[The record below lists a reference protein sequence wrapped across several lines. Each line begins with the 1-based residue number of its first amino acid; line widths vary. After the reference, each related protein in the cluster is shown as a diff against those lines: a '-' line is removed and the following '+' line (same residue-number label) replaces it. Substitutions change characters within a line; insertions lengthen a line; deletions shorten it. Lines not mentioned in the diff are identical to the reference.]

1 MVLPSPV
8 PLATR
13 SLPDP
18 AGVQVVRLPDGSS
31 VKRLPGD
38 DGATATSAARVA
50 TAAAPAGAKIVQNGN
65 VLMLAGR
72 EEAATASLSAVPVAL
87 VARQWSTSSAATLM
101 TWPAMR
107 APSISSGSA
116 NSAWRRLC
124 RPVST
129 SSCGGAVQRHCML
142 AQALLLAL
150 QVRCAGALAAGVGCG
165 TVGTRLGLLDLVADQ
180 DDLGLQH
187 QVVAGDLAI
196 QRDDLL
202 QPVQRLA
209 VLAADLVRL
218 VQAAQQQAA
227 QLRWR
232 LVAAVEQRLQHERR
246 AHRLALAAQEDRTLH
261 VGLDGEAAV
270 AVVVG
275 DVAELV
281 EQGQRV
287 VEQVAREQRVDEVG
301 QRDRHLEGAAGL
313 ACQVSRAFGGA
324 AGIGQCGG
332 EHRAVAAERL
342 DLVHAAQPEV
352 GEVVAAGKAH
362 LGRVAQGGDLHGLLH
377 RGAGLGRVV
386 QAAVRGGHA
395 VQRPGFA
402 HRVAPETRT
411 YSLLGKV
418 TALLPQDWTLSVA
431 ASVLGSRATQVGLL
445 NWVSPEGGITTFNF
459 GPNRQNPQPT
469 VLNGTNV
476 IDPATGSPV
485 DHEFS
490 DLPAQRSQTSTQSQR
505 LVAELSGTVAGW
517 DLNATLG
524 LTRVATDLTLKNFV
538 SLPALQ
544 AALNSGKYVIGGS
557 NPPSVLSSLTPEG
570 RSTSTNTLNF
580 VSLRASRDLM
590 KLGGGNLA
598 LGTGV
603 EFTKRSLDERFPEG
617 FSSGAQASNIYAF
630 GVGKQTITA
639 AYVELAAPLT
649 KQLEIDAAARIDHYD
664 TYGSSVTPKVGI
676 KYVPVKELTLRGTYA
691 GGFRAPN
698 PVEIGTSG
706 SSAGYLPPLVDTA
719 LCNFVK
725 PGQPC
730 DIGVGGTQLQLPG
743 KDLRPE
749 KSRSMTIGFIFEP
762 VPTMNISVD
771 YYDIRIR
778 NQIVSV
784 GLFGQGQIDTPEA
797 YGTKLY
803 RVNSPTTPNAAPTSA
818 DDTIL
823 YGTYPFIN
831 LGSARTSGVDVDL
844 RMKLNAGAWGEFTPQ
859 LQWSHMIRYTIDRGP
874 GQVYEMA
881 GTHGPSFVS
890 TNTGTPKDRASLG
903 LAWARGPVE
912 LSGTLNYISGMKV
925 EDSSYNLP
933 DCASALST
941 IFPNGLPAGGSPL
954 CRVPSFTTFNLNASW
969 QLTPGLT
976 LRASVTN
983 LFDRAAPIDAF
994 ASGSTGGGVSS
1005 GGAHY
1010 NPSLHQEGA
1019 VGRYL
1024 TVGASWRF

>member
-1 MVLPSPV
+1 VNTPHRSPLLPLAAALLTCFSPALWAQATSGDGAAGDGTGADKAALARVTVTGSNIRRASAETPSPV
-8 PLATR
+8 QNLTAADIARTGYSTLGEVLQHLSANNMGSLGQATPGAFGAGGSGISLR
-13 SLPDP
+13 GLTVGATLVLIDGHRMASYPLPDDGQRDFVDIASIP
-18 AGVQVVRLPDGSS
+18 VEAVERVEVLKDGASAIYGSDAMAGVVNVILKRSHEGTALQAEVGSS
-31 VKRLPGD
+31 SHGDGRMVKVSGIRGFGD
-38 DGATATSAARVA
+38 LTRDGVA
-50 TAAAPAGAKIVQNGN
+50 GY
-65 VLMLAGR
+65 
-72 EEAATASLSAVPVAL
+72 LSAGFRRQNSVLLSDRPAL
-87 VARQWSTSSAATLM
+87 G
-101 TWPAMR
+101 
-107 APSISSGSA
+107 GSD
-116 NSAWRRLC
+116 WTRY
-124 RPVST
+124 
-129 SSCGGAVQRHCML
+129 GGE
-142 AQALLLAL
+142 
-150 QVRCAGALAAGVGCG
+150 
-165 TVGTRLGLLDLVADQ
+165 
-180 DDLGLQH
+180 DLGL
-187 QVVAGDLAI
+187 VANPE
-196 QRDDLL
+196 L
-202 QPVQRLA
+202 Q
-209 VLAADLVRL
+209 
-218 VQAAQQQAA
+218 
-227 QLRWR
+227 
-232 LVAAVEQRLQHERR
+232 
-246 AHRLALAAQEDRTLH
+246 
-261 VGLDGEAAV
+261 
-270 AVVVG
+270 
-275 DVAELV
+275 
-281 EQGQRV
+281 
-287 VEQVAREQRVDEVG
+287 
-301 QRDRHLEGAAGL
+301 
-313 ACQVSRAFGGA
+313 
-324 AGIGQCGG
+324 
-332 EHRAVAAERL
+332 
-342 DLVHAAQPEV
+342 
-352 GEVVAAGKAH
+352 
-362 LGRVAQGGDLHGLLH
+362 
-377 RGAGLGRVV
+377 
-386 QAAVRGGHA
+386 
-395 VQRPGFA
+395 
-402 HRVAPETRT
+402 VAPETRT

-664 TYGSSVTPKVGI
+664 TYGTSVTPKVGI

-743 KDLRPE
+743 EDLRPE
-749 KSRSMTIGFIFEP
+749 KSRSMTLGFIVEP

-784 GLFGQGQIDTPEA
+784 GLFGQGQIDTPDA

>member
-1 MVLPSPV
+1 MNTTHRTPLLPLAAALLTCFSPALWAQATSGDGAAGDAASGDKAALARVTVTGSNIRRASAETPSPV
-8 PLATR
+8 QNLTAADIARTGYSTLGEVLQHLSANNMGSLGQATPGAFGAGGSGISLR
-13 SLPDP
+13 GLTVGATLVLIDGHRMASYPLPDDGQRDFVDIASIP
-18 AGVQVVRLPDGSS
+18 VEAVERVEVLKDGASAIYGSDAMAGVVNVILKRSHEGTALQAEVGSS
-31 VKRLPGD
+31 SRGDGRMVKVSGIRGFGD
-38 DGATATSAARVA
+38 LTRDGVA
-50 TAAAPAGAKIVQNGN
+50 GY
-65 VLMLAGR
+65 
-72 EEAATASLSAVPVAL
+72 LSAGFR
-87 VARQWSTSSAATLM
+87 RQ
-101 TWPAMR
+101 
-107 APSISSGSA
+107 
-116 NSAWRRLC
+116 
-124 RPVST
+124 
-129 SSCGGAVQRHCML
+129 GAVLLSDRP
-142 AQALLLAL
+142 AL
-150 QVRCAGALAAGVGCG
+150 GGSDW
-165 TVGTRLGLLDLVADQ
+165 TRYGG
-180 DDLGLQH
+180 DDLGL
-187 QVVAGDLAI
+187 VANPE
-196 QRDDLL
+196 L
-202 QPVQRLA
+202 Q
-209 VLAADLVRL
+209 
-218 VQAAQQQAA
+218 
-227 QLRWR
+227 
-232 LVAAVEQRLQHERR
+232 
-246 AHRLALAAQEDRTLH
+246 
-261 VGLDGEAAV
+261 
-270 AVVVG
+270 
-275 DVAELV
+275 
-281 EQGQRV
+281 
-287 VEQVAREQRVDEVG
+287 
-301 QRDRHLEGAAGL
+301 
-313 ACQVSRAFGGA
+313 
-324 AGIGQCGG
+324 
-332 EHRAVAAERL
+332 
-342 DLVHAAQPEV
+342 
-352 GEVVAAGKAH
+352 
-362 LGRVAQGGDLHGLLH
+362 
-377 RGAGLGRVV
+377 
-386 QAAVRGGHA
+386 
-395 VQRPGFA
+395 
-402 HRVAPETRT
+402 VAPETRT

-459 GPNRQNPQPT
+459 GPNHPAPQPT
-469 VLNGTNV
+469 ALNGTNV

-485 DHEFS
+485 DYEFG
-490 DLPAQRSQTSTQSQR
+490 DLPAQRSRTSTQSQR
-505 LVAELSGTVAGW
+505 LVADLSGTVAGW
-517 DLNATLG
+517 DVQATLG
-524 LTRVATDLTLKNFV
+524 LTRVATELTLRNFV

-544 AALNSGKYVIGGS
+544 AALTSGKYVIGGN
-557 NPPSVLSSLTPEG
+557 NPAAVLASLTPEG

-580 VSLRASRDLM
+580 VALRASRDLM

-603 EFTKRSLDERFPEG
+603 EFTKRSLDEHFPEG
-617 FSSGAQASNIYAF
+617 FASGAQASNIYAF
-630 GVGKQTITA
+630 GVGKQTISA

-649 KQLEIDAAARIDHYD
+649 KQLEIDAAARVDHYD
-664 TYGSSVTPKVGI
+664 TYGSSVTPKVGA
-676 KYVPVKELTLRGTYA
+676 KYVPVKELTLRGTWA

-719 LCNFVK
+719 LCNLVK

-743 KDLRPE
+743 KDLKPE
-749 KSRSMTIGFIFEP
+749 KSRSMTLGFIFEP
-762 VPTMNISVD
+762 LPTMNVSVD
-771 YYDIRIR
+771 YYDIKIR

-784 GLFGQGQIDTPEA
+784 GLFGQGQIDTPDA

-844 RMKLNAGAWGEFTPQ
+844 RMKLDAGAWGQFTPQ

-890 TNTGTPKDRASLG
+890 TNTGTPKDRAALG
-903 LAWARGPVE
+903 VAWSRGPVE
-912 LSGTLNYISGMKV
+912 LSGTVNYISGMKV

-941 IFPNGLPAGGSPL
+941 VFPNGLPAGGSPL

-969 QLTPGLT
+969 QVTPGLT

-994 ASGSTGGGVSS
+994 ASGSSGGGVSS

>member
-1 MVLPSPV
+1 MNTPHRSPLLPLAAALLTCFSPALWAQATSGDGAAGDGTGADKAALARVTVTGSNIRRASAETPSPV
-8 PLATR
+8 QNLTAADIARTGYSTLGEVLQHLSANNMGSLGQATPGAFGAGGSGISLR
-13 SLPDP
+13 GLTVGATLVLIDGHRMASYPLPDDGQRDFVDIASIP
-18 AGVQVVRLPDGSS
+18 VEAVERVEVLKDGASAIYGSDAMAGVVNVILKRSHEGTALQAEVGSS
-31 VKRLPGD
+31 SRGDGRMVKVSGIRGFGD
-38 DGATATSAARVA
+38 LTRDGVA
-50 TAAAPAGAKIVQNGN
+50 GY
-65 VLMLAGR
+65 
-72 EEAATASLSAVPVAL
+72 LSAGFRRQNAVLLSDRPAL
-87 VARQWSTSSAATLM
+87 G
-101 TWPAMR
+101 
-107 APSISSGSA
+107 GSD
-116 NSAWRRLC
+116 WTRY
-124 RPVST
+124 
-129 SSCGGAVQRHCML
+129 GGE
-142 AQALLLAL
+142 
-150 QVRCAGALAAGVGCG
+150 
-165 TVGTRLGLLDLVADQ
+165 
-180 DDLGLQH
+180 DLGL
-187 QVVAGDLAI
+187 VANPE
-196 QRDDLL
+196 L
-202 QPVQRLA
+202 Q
-209 VLAADLVRL
+209 
-218 VQAAQQQAA
+218 
-227 QLRWR
+227 
-232 LVAAVEQRLQHERR
+232 
-246 AHRLALAAQEDRTLH
+246 
-261 VGLDGEAAV
+261 
-270 AVVVG
+270 
-275 DVAELV
+275 
-281 EQGQRV
+281 
-287 VEQVAREQRVDEVG
+287 
-301 QRDRHLEGAAGL
+301 
-313 ACQVSRAFGGA
+313 
-324 AGIGQCGG
+324 I
-332 EHRAVAAERL
+332 
-342 DLVHAAQPEV
+342 
-352 GEVVAAGKAH
+352 
-362 LGRVAQGGDLHGLLH
+362 
-377 RGAGLGRVV
+377 
-386 QAAVRGGHA
+386 
-395 VQRPGFA
+395 
-402 HRVAPETRT
+402 APETRT

-459 GPNRQNPQPT
+459 GPNRPNPQPT
-469 VLNGTNV
+469 ALNGTNV

-485 DHEFS
+485 DYEFT

-505 LVAELSGTVAGW
+505 LVAELSGSVAGW
-517 DLNATLG
+517 DLQATLG
-524 LTRVATDLTLKNFV
+524 LTRVATELTLKNFV

-544 AALNSGKYVIGGS
+544 AALNSGKYVIGGN
-557 NPPSVLSSLTPEG
+557 NPASVLAGLTPEG

-664 TYGSSVTPKVGI
+664 TYGSSVTPKVGA
-676 KYVPVKELTLRGTYA
+676 KYVPLKELTLRGTYA

-719 LCNFVK
+719 LCNLVK

-743 KDLRPE
+743 KDLKPE
-749 KSRSMTIGFIFEP
+749 KSRSMTLGFIFEP

-844 RMKLNAGAWGEFTPQ
+844 RMKLDAGRWGQFTPQ

-903 LAWARGPVE
+903 LAWSRGPVE
-912 LSGTLNYISGMKV
+912 LSGTLNYISGIKV

-941 IFPNGLPAGGSPL
+941 VFPNGLPAGGSPL
-954 CRVPSFTTFNLNASW
+954 CRVPSFTTVNLNASW
-969 QLTPGLT
+969 QVTPALS